1 MYSEKVC
8 GIIFSN
14 THDNIITD
22 LTEKRTL
29 GSVPFGGRYRL
40 IDFPLSNMVR
50 SGISQVGII
59 TKYNYQ
65 SLIDHLGSGREWDLS
80 RKVGGLHI
88 LPPFGNT
95 ANDGI
100 YRGKL
105 EALYGALDF
114 LTHSTCKYVV
124 MSDCN
129 IISNMDYTPLVEY
142 HVEKGADIT
151 LMYKTVNVSE
161 EQALASTLL
170 KMDQSGRVTEVM
182 IAPKTEGTSQLCLD
196 VYVIAKDLLIDM
208 IREANSKGEV
218 SFDRGILQGKKDTF
232 KIYGYEYD
240 GFVEDI
246 YTMHSYYQANMDL
259 LNPEAR
265 KVLFPVGRPVYT
277 KIRDEVPVKYGIDA
291 VAKNSLIADGCIIE
305 GDVENSILFRGVI
318 VKPGAK
324 IKNSIIMQG
333 TVVGSKCEVNHVI
346 ADKNVVI
353 NDYRVVTGTIDYPV
367 YLAKNSRV

>member
-1 MYSEKVC
+1 MYNEKVC

-14 THDNIITD
+14 THDDIITE
-22 LTEKRTL
+22 LTANRTL
-29 GSVPFGGRYRL
+29 GSVPYGGRYRL

-50 SGISQVGII
+50 SGIDQVGII

-65 SLIDHLGSGREWDLS
+65 SLIDHLGSGREWDLT
-80 RKVGGLHI
+80 RKVGGLYI

-95 ANDGI
+95 VHNGI

-105 EALYGALDF
+105 EALYSSVAF
-114 LTHSTCKYVV
+114 LTHSKCKYVV

-129 IISNMDYTPLVEY
+129 IISNMDYRKLVEY
-142 HVEKGADIT
+142 HIEKGADIT
-151 LMYKTVNVSE
+151 VMYKDTNVSE
-161 EQALASTLL
+161 EQAMCSTLL
-170 KMDQSGRVTEVM
+170 KVDNKSRVIETMIGSKTSGQHLL
-182 IAPKTEGTSQLCLD
+182 GLD
-196 VYVIAKDLLIDM
+196 VFVMEREFLVDL
-208 IREANSKGEV
+208 IRESNAKGV
-218 SFDRGILQGKKDTF
+218 YDFDRDILQARNKELN
-232 KIYGYEYD
+232 IVGYEYD
-240 GFVEDI
+240 GFIEDVC
-246 YTMHSYYQANMDL
+246 TMQSYYHANMDL

-265 KVLFPVGRPVYT
+265 KVLFPADRPVYT

-324 IKNSIIMQG
+324 IKNSIVMQG
-333 TVVGSKCEVNHVI
+333 TVVGSKCEVNYVI

-353 NDYRVVTGTIDYPV
+353 NDYRVVTGTMDYPV

>member
-1 MYSEKVC
+1 MYNEKVC
-8 GIIFSN
+8 GILFSN
-14 THDNIITD
+14 THDDIITD

-50 SGISQVGII
+50 SGISQVGVI

-65 SLIDHLGSGREWDLS
+65 SLIDHLGSGREWDLT

-95 ANDGI
+95 THDGI

-105 EALYGALDF
+105 EALRGALDY
-114 LTHSTCKYVV
+114 LTHSKCKYVL

-142 HVEKGADIT
+142 HIQKGADIT

-161 EQALASTLL
+161 EEAAVSTLVKL
-170 KMDQSGRVTEVM
+170 DNTGRVCDVM
-182 IAPKTEGTSQLCLD
+182 IDPKTEGMNQLCLD
-196 VYVIAKDLLIDM
+196 VYVAEKDLLVDL
-208 IREANSKGEV
+208 IREASAKGEV
-218 SFDRGILQGKKDTF
+218 SFDRSVLQGKKDSL
-232 KIYGYEYD
+232 KIYGYGYD
-240 GFVEDI
+240 GFIEDI
-246 YTMHSYYQANMDL
+246 YTMQSYYRANMDL
-259 LNPEAR
+259 LSPEAR
-265 KVLFPVGRPVYT
+265 KVLFPADRPVYT

-291 VAKNSLIADGCIIE
+291 VTKNSLIADGCIIE
-305 GDVENSILFRGVI
+305 GDVENCILFRGVI
-318 VKPGAK
+318 VKPGARV
-324 IKNSIIMQG
+324 KNSIIMQG
-333 TVVGSKCEVNHVI
+333 SVIGSKCEVSHVI
-346 ADKNVVI
+346 ADKNVVF

-367 YLAKNSRV
+367 YLAKGSRV

>member
-1 MYSEKVC
+1 MYNEKVC

-14 THDNIITD
+14 THDNIITE
-22 LTEKRTL
+22 LTANRTL

-50 SGISQVGII
+50 SGINRVGVI

-80 RKVGGLHI
+80 RKMGGLHI

-95 ANDGI
+95 AHDGI

-105 EALYGALDF
+105 EALHGALAF
-114 LTHSTCKYVV
+114 LSHSNCKYVV

-142 HVEKGADIT
+142 HIQKGADIT
-151 LMYKTVNVSE
+151 LMYKNVNVSE
-161 EQALASTLL
+161 EQAGASTLL
-170 KMDQSGRVTEVM
+170 KVDHTGRVGEVM
-182 IAPKTEGTSQLCLD
+182 IAPKTEGVNNLCLD
-196 VYVIAKDLLIDM
+196 VYVVAKDLLIDL
-208 IREANSKGEV
+208 IREAAAKGQFD
-218 SFDRGILQGKKDTF
+218 FDRSVLQGKSDSL
-232 KIYGYEYD
+232 KIYGYGYD

-246 YTMHSYYQANMDL
+246 YTMQSYYQANMDL

-265 KVLFPVGRPVYT
+265 KVLFPADRPVYT

-291 VAKNSLIADGCIIE
+291 IAKNSLIADGCIIE
-305 GDVENSILFRGVI
+305 GDVENCILFRGVI
-318 VKPGAK
+318 VKAGAK
-324 IKNSIIMQG
+324 VKNSIIMQG
-333 TVVGSKCEVNHVI
+333 TVIGSKCEVNHVI
-346 ADKNVVI
+346 ADKNVVF

>member
-1 MYSEKVC
+1 MYNEKVC
-8 GIIFSN
+8 GILFSN
-14 THDNIITD
+14 THDDIITD

-40 IDFPLSNMVR
+40 IDFSLSNMVR
-50 SGISQVGII
+50 SGISQVGVI

-65 SLIDHLGSGREWDLS
+65 SLIDHLGSGREWDLT

-95 ANDGI
+95 THDGI

-105 EALYGALDF
+105 EALRGALDY
-114 LTHSTCKYVV
+114 LTHSKCKYVL

-142 HVEKGADIT
+142 HIQKGADIT

-161 EQALASTLL
+161 EEAAVSTLVKL
-170 KMDQSGRVTEVM
+170 DNTGRVCDVM
-182 IAPKTEGTSQLCLD
+182 IDPKTEGMNQLCLD
-196 VYVIAKDLLIDM
+196 VYVAEKDLLVDL
-208 IREANSKGEV
+208 IREASAKGEV
-218 SFDRGILQGKKDTF
+218 SFDRSVLQGKKDSL
-232 KIYGYEYD
+232 KIYGYGYD
-240 GFVEDI
+240 GFIEDI
-246 YTMHSYYQANMDL
+246 YTMQSYYRANMDL

-265 KVLFPVGRPVYT
+265 KVLFPADRPVYT

-291 VAKNSLIADGCIIE
+291 VTKNSLIADGCIIE
-305 GDVENSILFRGVI
+305 GDVENCILFRGVI
-318 VKPGAK
+318 VKPGARV
-324 IKNSIIMQG
+324 KNSIIMQG
-333 TVVGSKCEVNHVI
+333 SVIGSKCEVSHVI
-346 ADKNVVI
+346 ADKNVVF

-367 YLAKNSRV
+367 YLAKGSRV

>member
-1 MYSEKVC
+1 MYNEKVC
-8 GIIFSN
+8 GILFSN
-14 THDNIITD
+14 THDDIITD

-50 SGISQVGII
+50 SGISQVGVI

-65 SLIDHLGSGREWDLS
+65 SLIDHLGSGREWDLT

-95 ANDGI
+95 THDGI

-105 EALYGALDF
+105 EALRGALDY
-114 LTHSTCKYVV
+114 LTHSKCKYVL

-142 HVEKGADIT
+142 HIQKGADIT

-161 EQALASTLL
+161 EEAAVSTLVKL
-170 KMDQSGRVTEVM
+170 DNTGRVCDVM
-182 IAPKTEGTSQLCLD
+182 IDPKTEGMNQLCLD
-196 VYVIAKDLLIDM
+196 VYVAEKDLLVDL
-208 IREANSKGEV
+208 IREASAKGEV
-218 SFDRGILQGKKDTF
+218 SFDRSVLQGKKDSL
-232 KIYGYEYD
+232 KIYGYGYD
-240 GFVEDI
+240 GFIEDI
-246 YTMHSYYQANMDL
+246 YTMQSYYRANMDL

-265 KVLFPVGRPVYT
+265 KVLFPADRPVYT

-291 VAKNSLIADGCIIE
+291 ITKNSLIADGCIIE
-305 GDVENSILFRGVI
+305 GDVENCILFRGVI
-318 VKPGAK
+318 VKPGARV
-324 IKNSIIMQG
+324 KNSIIMQG
-333 TVVGSKCEVNHVI
+333 SVIGSKCEVSHVI
-346 ADKNVVI
+346 ADKNVVF

-367 YLAKNSRV
+367 YLAKGSRV

>member
-1 MYSEKVC
+1 MNNERVC

-22 LTEKRTL
+22 LTANRTL

-50 SGISQVGII
+50 SGIDQVGVI

-95 ANDGI
+95 THDGI

-105 EALYGALDF
+105 EALHGALGF
-114 LTHSTCKYVV
+114 LEHANCKYVL

-129 IISNMDYTPLVEY
+129 VISSMDYRPVIDY
-142 HVEKGADIT
+142 HIEKGADVT
-151 LMYKTVNVSE
+151 VMYKNANISE
-161 EQALASTLL
+161 EHARASTLFS
-170 KMDQSGRVTEVM
+170 MDGQHRIQDVRIM
-182 IAPKTEGTSQLCLD
+182 PKTEGNHSFSLD
-196 VYVIAKDLLIDM
+196 VFVIARDFLIEL
-208 IREANSKGEV
+208 IREADAEGEV
-218 SFDRGILQGKKDTF
+218 DLDRDVLQARRNDL

-246 YTMHSYYQANMDL
+246 FTIKNYFQANMNL
-259 LNPEAR
+259 LNPQAR
-265 KVLFPVGRPVYT
+265 KVLFPPDQPVYT

-291 VAKNSLIADGCIIE
+291 IAKNSVIADGCIIE
-305 GDVENSILFRGVI
+305 GEVENCILFRGVRI
-318 VKPGAK
+318 RPGAK
-324 IKNSIIMQG
+324 VKNSIIMQD
-333 TVVGSKCEVNHVI
+333 TVIGSKSEVNYVI
-346 ADKNVVI
+346 ADKNVVL

-367 YLAKNSRV
+367 YLAKNARV

>member
-1 MYSEKVC
+1 MYNEKVC

-14 THDNIITD
+14 THDNIITE
-22 LTEKRTL
+22 LTANRTL

-50 SGISQVGII
+50 SGISQVGVI

-95 ANDGI
+95 AHDGI

-105 EALYGALDF
+105 EALHGALVF
-114 LTHSTCKYVV
+114 LTRSNCKYVV

-142 HVEKGADIT
+142 HIQKGADIT
-151 LMYKTVNVSE
+151 LMYKSVNVSE
-161 EQALASTLL
+161 EQAGASILL
-170 KMDQSGRVTEVM
+170 KLDHTGKISDVM
-182 IAPKTEGTSQLCLD
+182 ISPKTEGVSNLCLD
-196 VYVIAKDLLIDM
+196 VYVVAKDLLIDL
-208 IREANSKGEV
+208 IREANSKGEFD
-218 SFDRGILQGKKDTF
+218 FDRSVLQGKKDSL
-232 KIYGYEYD
+232 KIYGYGYD
-240 GFVEDI
+240 GFVEDV
-246 YTMHSYYQANMDL
+246 YTMQSYYQANMDL

-265 KVLFPVGRPVYT
+265 KVLFPVDRPVYT

-291 VAKNSLIADGCIIE
+291 IAKNSLIADGCIID
-305 GDVENSILFRGVI
+305 GDVENCILFRGVI
-318 VKPGAK
+318 VKAGAK
-324 IKNSIIMQG
+324 VKNSIIMQS
-333 TVVGSKCEVNHVI
+333 TVIGSKCEVSNVI
-346 ADKNVVI
+346 ADKNVVF